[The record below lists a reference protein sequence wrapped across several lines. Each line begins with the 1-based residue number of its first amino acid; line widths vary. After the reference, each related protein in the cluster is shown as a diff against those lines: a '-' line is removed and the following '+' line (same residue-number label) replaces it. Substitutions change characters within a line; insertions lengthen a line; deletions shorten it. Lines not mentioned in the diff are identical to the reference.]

1 MNAKNRACEPLSRSC
16 LCEAAGLF
24 VTQLNRAFTGAAT
37 RLKATRRNGSPVNSH
52 TASRLAFTLIEL
64 LVVIA
69 IIAILAGMLLP
80 ALARAKGKALRIQC
94 VSQLRQV
101 GLAMR
106 SFANEHRDLFPP
118 QVELADGGAR
128 TRPNA
133 WEHFAVLSNE
143 LTTPRILICPSDKDR
158 KPAADFSGQPQGF
171 LATTNRNKTLSYFV
185 GTHAYS
191 QQSQTLLAGDRNI
204 TNGLGQLE
212 RCRPADLSSGAMSL
226 DPRRSSNIRWTPL
239 LHRDAG
245 NICLA
250 DGSIFMASPIR
261 LRAHV
266 VLDPVGGDP
275 NGRNHGL
282 VP

>member
-1 MNAKNRACEPLSRSC
+1 MNAKDPAYERALRSD
-16 LCEAAGLF
+16 EAERIAGIQIRLL
-24 VTQLNRAFTGAAT
+24 TSAAT
-37 RLKATRRNGSPVNSH
+37 RFKGARRDRSSVNSH
-52 TASRLAFTLIEL
+52 PARLRAFTLIEL

-69 IIAILAGMLLP
+69 IIAILAGLLLP

-106 SFANEHRDLFPP
+106 TFANEHRDLFPP
-118 QVELADGGAR
+118 QVELTDGGAR

-143 LTTPRILICPSDKDR
+143 LNTPRILICPSDKDR
-158 KPAADFSGQPQGF
+158 KPAGDFSGQPQGF
-171 LATTNRNKTLSYFV
+171 LAATNRNKTLSYFV

-191 QQSQTLLAGDRNI
+191 QQSQTLLAGDRNV

-226 DPRRSSNIRWTPL
+226 DPSRSSNIRWTPL
-239 LHRDAG
+239 LHRGAG

-250 DGSIFMASPIR
+250 DGSIFMASQLR

-275 NGRNHGL
+275 NGRNHVL